1 MSAFYKRTSLG
12 LQIGTV
18 GAVGVLGMLC
28 VGVAYY
34 VGSWRL
40 AAASHELEVT
50 NAALEMLGGVKI
62 DLLEARRAEKDFLL
76 RRKEDYIAKNRAS
89 LDKFAK
95 DVKALRDIKDPDHQL
110 RLDKIAAVVGDYGR
124 QFTAVAEA
132 AQKVGHDE
140 NSGLLGVMRR
150 SVHEIEQAV
159 QAKHEVGL
167 EAAMLTMRRHE
178 KDFLARHDAKYIDAM
193 KEAAARFSAA
203 LVQSSM
209 GGESERISERLTAYL
224 RDFNALA
231 SAAQQEDEAVAA
243 MSRIYAQAEPM
254 VETLDQEEQKQGR
267 EARVSVAASTARINQ
282 MIGWGIAVLIGAVA
296 AVAWTIGRGVAA
308 PIADIT
314 RAMKQVAGGA
324 LSTPVPFTDCD
335 NEIGEMAGALS
346 VFKDNLIAKKAS
358 DEAAAAEARIK
369 MERAERIREATQT
382 FERSVAIVVDVIASA
397 SSELSATAE
406 NLTEAA
412 GRTTAQSSAVA
423 AASEEASA
431 NVHTVASAAE
441 ELSCSIREISQQVNQ
456 SNTIA
461 QSAAQAAKQTTSD
474 MHHLGEM
481 AEHIGSIINL
491 INNIAAQT
499 NMLAL
504 NATIEAARAGE
515 AGRGFAVVA
524 QEVKALAEQT
534 SKATAEIASQIS
546 GIQESTQN
554 TTASITAIVKTI
566 EDINQASAAI
576 ASSVEEQGAATQEIA
591 RTASQTSEA
600 TGEVA
605 RNIAGVQDA
614 AQASSAASSEMLNSS
629 RDLAR
634 QADVLRGEVN
644 TFLASVRA
652 A

>member
-1 MSAFYKRTSLG
+1 LE
-12 LQIGTV
+12 IGNAT
-18 GAVGVLGMLC
+18 
-28 VGVAYY
+28 
-34 VGSWRL
+34 
-40 AAASHELEVT
+40 LET
-50 NAALEMLGGVKI
+50 LDNVKI

-76 RRKEDYIAKNRAS
+76 RRKEDYSVKNRAA
-89 LDKFAK
+89 LTKFRK
-95 DVKALRDIKDPDHQL
+95 DIKALHDIEDADHQDVL
-110 RLDKIAAVVGDYGR
+110 NKIAASVDEYGR
-124 QFTAVAEA
+124 QFNVTAEA
-132 AQKVGHDE
+132 AQKVGFDE
-140 NSGLLGVMRR
+140 NSGLLGAMRQ

-159 QAKHEVGL
+159 QAKHEIRL
-167 EAAMLTMRRHE
+167 EAALLMMRRYE
-178 KDFLARHDAKYIDAM
+178 KDFLMRHDAKSLDAM
-193 KEAAARFSAA
+193 KEAAARFNAA
-203 LVQSSM
+203 LAQSSM
-209 GGESERISERLTAYL
+209 GGEAERISERLTAYL
-224 RDFNALA
+224 RDFNSLA
-231 SAAQQEDEAVAA
+231 AAIQREDEAVAA
-243 MSRIYAQAEPM
+243 MSKTYGQAEPM
-254 VETLDQEEQKQGR
+254 LEAIDEEEQKSAL
-267 EARVSVAASTARINQ
+267 EARAAVAASTTRTSQ
-282 MIGWGIAVLIGAVA
+282 MIGWGIAIIGCAVA
-296 AVAWTIGRGVAA
+296 GIAWTIGRGVAT

-314 RAMKQVAGGA
+314 RAMNLVAGGA
-324 LSTPVPFTDCD
+324 LSTPIPFTDCQ
-335 NEIGEMAGALS
+335 NEIGEMAGALI

-358 DEAAAAEARIK
+358 DEAAAAESRIK
-369 MERAERIREATQT
+369 MERAEHVRKATQT
-382 FERSVAIVVDVIASA
+382 FEQSIEAVVNVIVSA

-406 NLTEAA
+406 NLTEVA
-412 GRTTAQSSAVA
+412 GRTTTQSSAVA

-441 ELSCSIREISQQVNQ
+441 ELSCSIREISQQVDQ
-456 SNTIA
+456 SNKIA
-461 QSAAQAAKQTTSD
+461 QSAAKEARQTTSD
-474 MHHLGEM
+474 VQHLAEM
-481 AEHIGSIINL
+481 AEHIGNIVNL
-491 INNIAAQT
+491 INDIAAQT

-566 EDINQASAAI
+566 ETMNEASAAI
-576 ASSVEEQGAATQEIA
+576 ANSVEEQGAATQEIA

-614 AQASSAASSEMLNSS
+614 AQASSAASSQMLGSS
-629 RDLAR
+629 RELAR